1 MASDARVRYT
11 KMVITQSFTKI
22 LKTKP
27 INKITVKE
35 ICAMAEIN
43 RATFYKHYLDI
54 YDLLDK
60 IEAQF
65 LDELRDILN
74 SKASNTTKDILI
86 LIMTALKADEET
98 YKAICSS
105 NGDPTFPAKVLETCN
120 YITQTQI
127 NIDINKKLTQ
137 KQKEWVYQ
145 FTAHGCNGILNNWI
159 SEGMKE
165 PISEVAD
172 FVEQLIKN
180 SLSGC

>member
-11 KMVITQSFTKI
+11 KMVITQSFIKI

-43 RATFYKHYLDI
+43 RATFYKHYLDV
-54 YDLLDK
+54 YDLLEK

-74 SKASNTTKDILI
+74 SRANNTTKDILT
-86 LIMTALKADEET
+86 LIMVSFKADEET
-98 YKAICSS
+98 YKAISSS
-105 NGDPTFPAKVLETCN
+105 NGDPTFPAKILETCN
-120 YITQTQI
+120 YITQTQM
-127 NIDINKKLTQ
+127 DIIMNKKLTQ
-137 KQKEWVYQ
+137 KQKEWIYQ

-159 SEGMKE
+159 SGGMKE